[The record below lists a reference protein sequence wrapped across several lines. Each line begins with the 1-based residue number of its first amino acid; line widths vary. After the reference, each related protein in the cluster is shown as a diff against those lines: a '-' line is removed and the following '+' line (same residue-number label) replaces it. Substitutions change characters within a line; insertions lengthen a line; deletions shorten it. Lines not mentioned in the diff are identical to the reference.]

1 MRTPHNR
8 EGRLQK
14 VVSLTRPSTN
24 VAVHDFLDVDSVDV
38 ALHVIQAFAGVGA
51 SRISRVDALE
61 EILTKQTAL

>member
-1 MRTPHNR
+1 MRK
-8 EGRLQK
+8 K
-14 VVSLTRPSTN
+14 VVLLTSPATN